1 MKTSIDVGL
10 IVQDVQSSL
19 EFYMN
24 ILGCV
29 PAGEIALPFGHLY
42 RLSFGD
48 SVLKLLLP
56 ASKAVARPASLTE
69 RVGIQYITLQISN
82 IDDFN
87 QSIMSRQIPIE
98 IPLQELLPGLKV
110 IMIRDPDGNIIEL
123 IERS

>member
-1 MKTSIDVGL
+1 M
-10 IVQDVQSSL
+10 QDVQSSL
-19 EFYMN
+19 GFYKN
-24 ILGCV
+24 ILGAV
-29 PAGEIALPFGHLY
+29 PAGEVALPFGQLY

-56 ASKAVARPASLTE
+56 ESKAVAQPRGLTE

-82 IDDFN
+82 IDDF
-87 QSIMSRQIPIE
+87 SESVMSRQVPIE
-98 IPLQELLPGLKV
+98 MPLQELLPGLKV